1 MARPF
6 CHDLDRQD
14 LDHEERPWRLIVL
27 YELMG
32 GEARLFG
39 LLFPH
44 LAGLDLDRV
53 EDLGGTVQ
61 IVARTRAV
69 PVACRGCGVLSM
81 RVHDRYQRRLQDL
94 SCGGR
99 AVRVELVVRR
109 LRCGNQACGV
119 ATFAEQVPGLTG
131 RHQRRTAGL
140 RRLLERVALALAGR
154 AGSRLARALGAA
166 VSRFTLIRLVR
177 ALPDPQIGQVTV
189 LGVDDFAKQKGHS
202 YATVLLDMDGHRV
215 IDVLP
220 DREAGTFARWLAD
233 HPGVRVICRDRAGAY
248 AEGARTGAPQAIQV
262 ADRFHLWQ
270 NLAEAVEKTVIAHH
284 ATLRAPEPDPPA
296 GQDRARPARPV
307 SPAAA
312 GPATPPGPDG
322 FRDVCGR
329 ERRLVARHRERHA
342 AVQDLLAEGLPVSE
356 ISRRLGLDRKT
367 ARKFARATSIEELLV
382 KATNRAGILDPF
394 KPYINQRWNDGI
406 TSAAVLHTELQAQGW
421 KGSPQA
427 VRRYVQQ
434 FRPADGRTRAA
445 RTQQPAPAPAK
456 PPPPKPRRVV
466 RWLMTRPDH
475 LDETSAAHLAQI
487 LACSPGLAAT
497 ATHVRA
503 FATMMT
509 ERQGQ
514 RLDQWITDVRADP
527 LPALHSFANGLC
539 KDHDAVLAGLTL
551 PYSSGAVEGKICK
564 IKYLKR
570 LMFGRANLD
579 LLRKMALLN

>member
-1 MARPF
+1 V
-6 CHDLDRQD
+6 
-14 LDHEERPWRLIVL
+14 EE
-27 YELMG
+27 
-32 GEARLFG
+32 
-39 LLFPH
+39 
-44 LAGLDLDRV
+44 
-53 EDLGGTVQ
+53 LGGTVR
-61 IVARTRAV
+61 IVARTAAG
-69 PVACRGCGVLSM
+69 PVACRGCGVPSM

-109 LRCGNQACGV
+109 LRCGNQACAV
-119 ATFAEQVPGLTG
+119 ATFAEQVPGLAG

-140 RRLLERVALALAGR
+140 RGLLERVALALAGR

-177 ALPDPQIGQVTV
+177 ALPDPQTGQVTV

-202 YATVLLDMDGHRV
+202 YATVLMDMDGHRV

-220 DREAGTFARWLAD
+220 DREAATFARWLAD
-233 HPGVRVICRDRAGAY
+233 HPGVRVICRDRGGAY
-248 AEGARTGAPQAIQV
+248 AEGARTGAPRAIQV

-284 ATLRAPEPDPPA
+284 AALCAPEPDPPA
-296 GQDRARPARPV
+296 GQVRARPARPV

-329 ERRLVARHRERHA
+329 ERRLVTRHRERHA
-342 AVQDLLAEGLPVSE
+342 AVQALLAEGLPAGE
-356 ISRRLGLDRKT
+356 ISRRLGLDRT
-367 ARKFARATSIEELLV
+367 TTRKFARATSIEELLV
-382 KATNRAGILDPF
+382 KATNRASILDPF

-406 TSAAVLHTELQAQGW
+406 TSATVLHAELQAQGW

-427 VRRYVQQ
+427 VRRYVRQ

-445 RTQQPAPAPAK
+445 RTGRPAPAPAT
-456 PPPPKPRRVV
+456 PPPPKPRRVA
-466 RWLMTRPDH
+466 RWLMTHPDH
-475 LDETSAAHLAQI
+475 LDETAAAHLAQI
-487 LACSPGLAAT
+487 LAASPALAAT

-514 RLDQWITDVRADP
+514 RLGQWITGVRADP
-527 LPALHSFANGLC
+527 LPALHTFANGLC

>member
-1 MARPF
+1 V
-6 CHDLDRQD
+6 L
-14 LDHEERPWRLIVL
+14 HELT
-27 YELMG
+27 G
-32 GEARLFG
+32 GEARLFR

-44 LAGLDLDRV
+44 LAGLDVDHV
-53 EDLGGTVQ
+53 EDLGGTVR
-61 IVARTRAV
+61 IVARTPAA
-69 PVACRGCGVLSM
+69 PMACRGCGVPSM

-99 AVRVELVVRR
+99 PVQVELVVRR
-109 LRCGNQACGV
+109 FRCGNQECAV
-119 ATFAEQVPGLTG
+119 ATFAEQVPGLAG

-140 RRLLERVALALAGR
+140 RGLLERVALALAGR

-177 ALPDPQIGQVTV
+177 ALPDPEIGQVTV

-202 YATVLLDMDGHRV
+202 YATVLMDMDGHRV

-248 AEGARTGAPQAIQV
+248 AEGARTGAPDAVQV

-270 NLAEAVEKTVIAHH
+270 NLAEAVGKTVIAHH
-284 ATLRAPEPDPPA
+284 AALRAPEPDPPA
-296 GQDRARPARPV
+296 GQVRGEPAGPV
-307 SPAAA
+307 SPVAA
-312 GPATPPGPDG
+312 GPATPPEPDG

-329 ERRLVARHRERHA
+329 ERRLVARHRERHT
-342 AVQDLLAEGLPVSE
+342 AVQALLAEGLPVRE
-356 ISRRLGLDRKT
+356 IGRRLGLDRKT
-367 ARKFARATSIEELLV
+367 ADKFARAASIEELLV
-382 KATNRAGILDPF
+382 KATNRASILDPF

-406 TSAAVLHTELQAQGW
+406 TDAAVLHTELQAQGW
-421 KGSPQA
+421 KGSIQA

-445 RTQQPAPAPAK
+445 RTPQPAPAPAA
-456 PPPPKPRRVV
+456 PPPLKPRRVV

-475 LDETSAAHLAQI
+475 LDETGAAHLAQI
-487 LACSPGLAAT
+487 LARSPGLAAT

-514 RLDQWITDVRADP
+514 RLDQWIADVRADP
-527 LPALHSFANGLC
+527 LPALHSFANGLQ